1 MAVTRDSAGVKA
13 GLLTCSIIGL
23 GLIIAILVFT
33 WVGNEQ
39 RQDARNRFEDVGR
52 QVAAAFE
59 RNLLSSGK
67 CLERALRKRP
77 DIRYLFVSGNPD
89 NAVFGEDGLF
99 DISQVLKKPFRQREL
114 SERVRA
120 VLDAATE

>member
-1 MAVTRDSAGVKA
+1 MLDHWAWLDHRDFGVHVGGKRTAGGCKK
-13 GLLTCSIIGL
+13 SIRGYRPTGRDRIRTQSGK
-23 GLIIAILVFT
+23 
-33 WVGNEQ
+33 Q
-39 RQDARNRFEDVGR
+39 R
-52 QVAAAFE
+52 
-59 RNLLSSGK
+59 K

-89 NAVFGEDGLF
+89 NAIFGEDGLF

-120 VLDAATE
+120 VLDAATV